1 MVLSGLVFGLTTEVW
16 TWAAIVTAPRPR
28 PRPLEVPE
36 EPLPAEAL
44 ISTRSRI
51 SLNSR
56 TIRGL
61 TVAAVTVS
69 GTPPPPRL
77 PPTAIPER
85 KVTSRALP
93 LTLPAVESSAKIG
106 RPIVSHITVTSGSA
120 SATGAK
126 RVRRRRPTR
135 GAGNRRGRSM

>member
-1 MVLSGLVFGLTTEVW
+1 VVLSGVVFGLTTEGW
-16 TWAAIVTAPRPR
+16 TWAAIVTAPWPR
-28 PRPLEVPE
+28 PRPPEVRE

-51 SLNSR
+51 SLTSR

-61 TVAAVTVS
+61 TVAAATVS
-69 GTPPPPRL
+69 GKPPPPRL

-85 KVTSRALP
+85 NVTSRALP

>member
-1 MVLSGLVFGLTTEVW
+1 MTTEVW
-16 TWAAIVTAPRPR
+16 TWAAIVTAPR

-51 SLNSR
+51 SLTSR
-56 TIRGL
+56 TILGL
-61 TVAAVTVS
+61 TAAAATVS

>member
-1 MVLSGLVFGLTTEVW
+1 MLSGVVFGLTTEGW
-16 TWAAIVTAPRPR
+16 TWAAIVTPPRPR
-28 PRPLEVPE
+28 PRPPEVPE

-51 SLNSR
+51 SLTSR

-61 TVAAVTVS
+61 TVAAATVS
-69 GTPPPPRL
+69 GRPPPRL

-85 KVTSRALP
+85 NVTSRALP